1 MDWVKLLLSPQ
12 GRITRAPFWFGIM
25 VIIIASL
32 ALRLIPGPIGRLVS
46 LVLLWPQICVNAKR
60 LHDMGRTGWWLV
72 APILIGVAGLAI
84 AFVMGSGGGI
94 PPQPAIAPLA
104 VVALVSL
111 GFLLWL
117 GLTPGQAG
125 ANRFGE
131 AP

>member
-32 ALRLIPGPIGRLVS
+32 ALRLIPVPIVRLLS
-46 LVLLWPQICVNAKR
+46 LALLWPQICVNAKR
-60 LHDMGRTGWWLV
+60 LHDMGRTGWLMLV
-72 APILIGVAGLAI
+72 PYVVSVACVVVG
-84 AFVMGSGGGI
+84 FVMNAGGGF
-94 PPQPAIAPLA
+94 PPRPAVAPLA
-104 VVALVSL
+104 LAGLVSL
-111 GFLLWL
+111 GFLFWL
-117 GLTPGQAG
+117 GLTPSQAG